1 MLNHF
6 DFWSAV
12 PLDGE
17 ATYEE
22 ISKHTN
28 LPVEVVQRAL
38 EHGTTL
44 HLFTRGSTPTSVK
57 HTSRSAALLKNKGLR
72 ALVSTV
78 IDDAGPPM
86 TVMNQQLRKY
96 SLGKKEL
103 TRDMDKTAFALL
115 QSGELTKGWKTSWE
129 LLEED
134 GEGERKGWRQRNFVD
149 FMAYI
154 KEIFRL
160 EDVIKGAYDW
170 KNAGNAKVIDVSATI
185 MMNGERQK
193 TDIPSLADPVDTT
206 VSYSLRS
213 FRTWKS
219 SFRTFPR
226 PSPDSTTTLRR
237 S

>member
-12 PLDGE
+12 PLEGE
-17 ATYEE
+17 ATYAE
-22 ISKHTN
+22 ISKKTN
-28 LPVEVVQRAL
+28 LPLEVVQRIL
-38 EHGTTL
+38 EHGKTL
-44 HLFTRGSTPTSVK
+44 HLFTWGSTPTSVK

-96 SLGKKEL
+96 SLGKQEL

-115 QSGELTKGWKTSWE
+115 QSGELTKGWKTSWD

-170 KNAGNAKVIDVSATI
+170 KNAGNVKVIDVS
-185 MMNGERQK
+185 GH
-193 TDIPSLADPVDTT
+193 SL
-206 VSYSLRS
+206 SYFWQRL
-213 FRTWKS
+213 TCAAWWLWW
-219 SFRTFPR
+219 P
-226 PSPDSTTTLRR
+226 
-237 S
+237 

>member
-1 MLNHF
+1 MAQPTTLNDLAAKVTELSQTFTKFLGDNGIPEPSLSADSPTSYSGLNGEMFMLRQQLIDTLNDMWIVTQGPSESIFNYCHNVMPDTACLSMLNHF

-115 QSGELTKGWKTSWE
+115 QSGELTKGWKT
-129 LLEED
+129 
-134 GEGERKGWRQRNFVD
+134 
-149 FMAYI
+149 
-154 KEIFRL
+154 
-160 EDVIKGAYDW
+160 
-170 KNAGNAKVIDVSATI
+170 
-185 MMNGERQK
+185 
-193 TDIPSLADPVDTT
+193 
-206 VSYSLRS
+206 
-213 FRTWKS
+213 
-219 SFRTFPR
+219 
-226 PSPDSTTTLRR
+226 
-237 S
+237 

>member
-1 MLNHF
+1 M
-6 DFWSAV
+6 
-12 PLDGE
+12 
-17 ATYEE
+17 
-22 ISKHTN
+22 
-28 LPVEVVQRAL
+28 
-38 EHGTTL
+38 
-44 HLFTRGSTPTSVK
+44 
-57 HTSRSAALLKNKGLR
+57 
-72 ALVSTV
+72 VSTV